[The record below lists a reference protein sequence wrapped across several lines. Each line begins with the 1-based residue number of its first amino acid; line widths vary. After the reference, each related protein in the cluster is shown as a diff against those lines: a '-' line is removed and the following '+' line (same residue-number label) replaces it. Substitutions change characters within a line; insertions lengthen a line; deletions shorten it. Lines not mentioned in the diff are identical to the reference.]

1 MNLLW
6 SLKTLPPD
14 EAADILERIRSSDD
28 PSAVLDSFTPD
39 SRGSKRPRSPEAR
52 VSPASSGPSSSQTP
66 PAKRPSYGIPTPE
79 SEIRPSDL
87 FQASSRESAAFSLL
101 KSPVCRDAVQY
112 FIKCTG
118 ILFHIFTK
126 DQGDRA
132 FDEMLRGAES
142 TVPRIS
148 MCEVCASAAVGSQ
161 YSHGKVS
168 AQAGHQFY
176 NIARHL
182 LDDAIQVDPL
192 RGMKVCALL
201 AMYNIVIKGSVA
213 LAFIGMLSELYP
225 ISTCPEDIINYGRE
239 HPLQDA
245 DDVP

>member
-1 MNLLW
+1 
-6 SLKTLPPD
+6 
-14 EAADILERIRSSDD
+14 
-28 PSAVLDSFTPD
+28 
-39 SRGSKRPRSPEAR
+39 
-52 VSPASSGPSSSQTP
+52 
-66 PAKRPSYGIPTPE
+66 
-79 SEIRPSDL
+79 
-87 FQASSRESAAFSLL
+87 
-101 KSPVCRDAVQY
+101 
-112 FIKCTG
+112 
-118 ILFHIFTK
+118 
-126 DQGDRA
+126 
-132 FDEMLRGAES
+132 
-142 TVPRIS
+142 

-225 ISTCPEDIINYGRE
+225 ILACPEDIINYGRE